1 MKKIFADLQVLT
13 GISEEDYQ
21 TISAHSELTQS
32 WIDDVVKAFYD
43 TLFSY
48 ENTLKVFP
56 KGKAERPEREQT
68 LRRWY
73 MQITSGNINEAFW
86 WQQWLVGLIHIKV
99 KVSNTYMLGMTSKV
113 QQLFLE
119 KCMSHL
125 DTAEALKLYGAF
137 KRVTDVVATL
147 IAEGYFINYV
157 ESLENVLG
165 FNRGLIERMMELEIT
180 KRIEDLRTSA

>member
-1 MKKIFADLQVLT
+1 MKQIFADLQVLT
-13 GISEEDYQ
+13 GISEADYA
-21 TISAHSELTQS
+21 TIAAHSTLTQS
-32 WIDDVVKAFYD
+32 WIDDVVEAFYD
-43 TLFSY
+43 TLFGY
-48 ENTLKVFP
+48 EKTSKVFP
-56 KGKAERPEREQT
+56 RGEAERPDREQT

-73 MQITSGNINEAFW
+73 MQVTSGNINEAFW

-119 KCMSHL
+119 KCMTHL
-125 DTAEALKLYGAF
+125 DSAEALKLYGAF

-147 IAEGYFINYV
+147 IAEGYFVNYV

-165 FNRGLIERMMELEIT
+165 FNRGLIERMMEIEIT
-180 KRIEDLRTSA
+180 KRIANLRSAT